1 MKILFSFRWIWVVTA
16 MVTLYGCSTPKNVVD
31 NGVNNILS
39 AYIDEISESKLKEQL
54 KVIAADSMQGR
65 DTGSEGIRKA
75 AQYIVNQY
83 KQQGVTHPPQAQGWF
98 QTVPRAYMRNRFN
111 DSDNIWAFIEGSE
124 KPEEIL
130 VISAHYDHIGFKGE
144 TIFNGADDNGSGTV
158 AVMELARVFQK
169 AAQEGAR
176 PKRSVLLLH
185 VTGEERGL
193 YGSAYYA
200 HNPLYP
206 LENTIANINIDMIGR
221 VGEFHNNG
229 NYIYVI
235 GSDRLSTDLHN
246 LNEEVNNKYIGLF
259 LDYKYNDRKDPMM
272 IYYRS
277 DHYNFAK
284 NGIPAIFFFN
294 GLHPDYHKETD
305 TVEKIDFKA
314 LRKRTQLIFA
324 LAWELANRPERIK
337 VDRDGE

>member
-1 MKILFSFRWIWVVTA
+1 MKISFSFQWVFAIAVVMLSA
-16 MVTLYGCSTPKNVVD
+16 CSTPKNVTD
-31 NGVNNILS
+31 NGINKTLS
-39 AYIDEISESKLKEQL
+39 NYINQISEEKLKEQL
-54 KVIAADSMQGR
+54 GVIASDQMQGR

-75 AQYIVNQY
+75 AQYIVEEYQ
-83 KQQGVTHPPQAQGWF
+83 KQGISYPPQAEGWF
-98 QTVPRAYMRNRFN
+98 QTVPKAYMRNRFN

-130 VISAHYDHIGFKGE
+130 VISAHYDHIGFEGN

-158 AVMELARVFQK
+158 AVMELARVFDK
-169 AAQEGAR
+169 AAQEGHR
-176 PKRSVLLLH
+176 PKRSILFLH

-200 HNPLYP
+200 DHPLYP
-206 LENTIANINIDMIGR
+206 LKNTIANINIDMIGR
-221 VGEFHNNG
+221 IGEFHNNG

-246 LNEEVNNKYIGLF
+246 INEEVNSKHTKLF

-284 NGIPAIFFFN
+284 HGIPAVFFFN
-294 GLHPDYHKETD
+294 GLHADYHKETD
-305 TVEKIDFKA
+305 TVDKIDFKA
-314 LRKRTQLIFA
+314 LQKRTQLIFG
-324 LAWELANRPERIK
+324 LAWELANRQERIK
-337 VDRDGE
+337 VDRDGK